1 MSPKQR
7 HIDERQ
13 ITLDFERSVDECI
26 STMSEIAV
34 QTAEIQ
40 TDTAPEDLIIDVDEL
55 YTELALE
62 CKRAIREAGM
72 NVEQIAAAINMVFS
86 FGPGET
92 TVHPVSVAVMRNYL
106 GKPTT
111 NRLPIWVVLGICSVT
126 NNHGPI
132 DALIRR
138 LGLTVIDSREQLS
151 LTLGVLEGKFREIGA
166 AKRKVEKQIR
176 LIKGRTDINR
186 IASE

>member
-26 STMSEIAV
+26 ATMSEIAV

-55 YTELALE
+55 YTDLASE

-72 NVEQIAAAINMVFS
+72 NVEQVTEAVNMVFA

-111 NRLPIWVVLGICSVT
+111 NRLPIWLVLAICIVTSNHSPFDSV
-126 NNHGPI
+126 
-132 DALIRR
+132 LRR
-138 LGLTVIDSREQLS
+138 RGLSVIDSREQLH
-151 LTLGVLEGKFREIGA
+151 LTLGVLNDKFREIGA
-166 AKRKVEKQIR
+166 AKRNVEKQIR

>member
-1 MSPKQR
+1 MTTK
-7 HIDERQ
+7 HVDERQ
-13 ITLDFERSVDECI
+13 ITLDFERSVDDCI
-26 STMSEIAV
+26 TTMSEMAV

-55 YTELALE
+55 YTELAIE

-72 NVEQIAAAINMVFS
+72 SVEQVCAAVNMVFT

-92 TVHPVSVAVMRNYL
+92 TVHPASLAVMRNYL
-106 GKPTT
+106 SKPTT
-111 NRLPIWVVLGICSVT
+111 NRLPIWVVLGICVVT
-126 NNHGPI
+126 SNHSPI

-138 LGLTVIDSREQLS
+138 LGLTVIDSREQLH
-151 LTLGVLEGKFREIGA
+151 LTLGVLNDKFREIGA

-176 LIKGRTDINR
+176 LIKGRTDVDKIIN
-186 IASE
+186 E